1 MNERMESLVEQLLQR
16 LDQQMARNDQLVNHL
31 MQMNQALLNA
41 LVQDDD
47 VQADDGLDD
56 PVPAVDLAGR
66 PL

>member
-1 MNERMESLVEQLLQR
+1 MSERVESLVEQLLQR

-47 VQADDGLDD
+47 GLDD

>member
-47 VQADDGLDD
+47 GIDD
-56 PVPAVDLAGR
+56 PVPTVDLAGR